1 MSERLVI
8 SERRACRLVGLARTV
23 LHYEPRMSEANAQ
36 LGERIGELAAA
47 RRRFG
52 YRRIHALLRREGSQ
66 ANHKRVYRLYRLAG
80 LTVARRRKR
89 ARVAVEREPLLLPTK
104 PNEVWSMDFVMDA
117 LSSGRRLKC
126 LTVVDDFT
134 KEAIE
139 LVIDHSISGDYVTR
153 ALEQVVRFRGAP
165 RAIRTDQGPE
175 FTGRALDQW
184 AYRHGVDLKLIQAG
198 KPTQNAYIE
207 SFNGKFRDECLN
219 EHWFATLAEARVLI
233 NEWRRDYNERR
244 PHSALQ
250 YETPAE
256 FAARARSASLCERV
270 KTMENST

>member
-1 MSERLVI
+1 
-8 SERRACRLVGLARTV
+8 
-23 LHYEPRMSEANAQ
+23 
-36 LGERIGELAAA
+36 
-47 RRRFG
+47 
-52 YRRIHALLRREGSQ
+52 
-66 ANHKRVYRLYRLAG
+66 
-80 LTVARRRKR
+80 
-89 ARVAVEREPLLLPTK
+89 
-104 PNEVWSMDFVMDA
+104 
-117 LSSGRRLKC
+117 
-126 LTVVDDFT
+126 VVDDFT

-139 LVIDHSISGDYVTR
+139 LVLDHSITGDYVTR
-153 ALEQVVRFRGAP
+153 ALDQAVRFRGAP

-244 PHSALQ
+244 PHSALEYQ
-250 YETPAE
+250 TPAE
-256 FAARARSASLCERV
+256 FAARARTTSSCERV